1 MKPQKVPYQRM
12 IFVCTNSRES
22 GEKSCSNFGEGER
35 LREELKRRVKEAG
48 LKGKV
53 RVSSAKCL
61 DLCSQ
66 GPNIMIFPD
75 NVWLSAVS
83 DADLDHILQT
93 YVLPLK
99 A

>member
-1 MKPQKVPYQRM
+1 MESGKVPYQRI

-53 RVSSAKCL
+53 RVSSSKCM
-61 DLCSQ
+61 DLCSK
-66 GPNIMIFPD
+66 GPNVMIFPD

-83 DADLDHILQT
+83 EADLDRVMEA

-99 A
+99 S

>member
-1 MKPQKVPYQRM
+1 M
-12 IFVCTNSRES
+12 CTNSRES

-48 LKGKV
+48 LKEKV
-53 RVSSAKCL
+53 RVSSSKCM
-61 DLCSQ
+61 DLCAR

-83 DADLDHILQT
+83 DADLDSILQT

-99 A
+99 PSRGFDEMY